1 MSVRAGWP
9 LRTLAAVVVGYVMAA
24 AVVPPDGVRVPGEPD
39 ATGSTQLV
47 EAPMPLVPMDD
58 SPPFAG
64 TDVSV
69 PPTDLDTPPPL
80 RGARETVASAEPV
93 DRILVSAAERDRA
106 RAMMDRWYRRFD
118 PAVPAAAR

>member
-9 LRTLAAVVVGYVMAA
+9 LRTLAAVVVGYVAA
-24 AVVPPDGVRVPGEPD
+24 FAVVPPDGVRVPSEPD

-47 EAPMPLVPMDD
+47 EAPLPLVPMDD
-58 SPPFAG
+58 RAPFAG
-64 TDVSV
+64 TAVSV

-80 RGARETVASAEPV
+80 RGGREPVASAEEV
-93 DRILVSAAERDRA
+93 DRILVTAAERDRV
-106 RAMMDRWYRRFD
+106 RATLDRWYRRLD